1 MHCLSTLEIVNETE
15 NRMLSRRELVLTFK
29 AGSGLVTRQSAAEAI
44 ATKLGVSKDKV
55 KLVSLHGKFGLRDL
69 KAVAYV
75 YSDTK
80 LINRQLPKYM
90 AIRELPKE
98 ERKKARE
105 AAKPKPAAQA
115 PEATKKS

>member
-1 MHCLSTLEIVNETE
+1 
-15 NRMLSRRELVLTFK
+15 MLSRRELVLTFK
-29 AGSGLVTRQSAAEAI
+29 AGSGFITRQSAAEAI

-55 KLVSLHGKFGLRDL
+55 KCISLRGKFGLRDL

-105 AAKPKPAAQA
+105 ARKAETVYTSEAA
-115 PEATKKS
+115 KKS